1 MALQLL
7 TSRFSDHAAS
17 GFSELHGGEE
27 ESSSLT
33 GILRKEMDNELFE
46 IIDHLDDGIFF
57 IDLLDQVVIINKRAV
72 QMLGLRRTI
81 NPGEKLSLNEIF
93 NTSRMAVEDLLNRVR
108 LSEKKSFK
116 ETVVI
121 GHRSLIYELEVKDVM
136 TKDSVR
142 MGRLCIIRD
151 ISKSWLEL
159 HRKSEFLSMV
169 AHELL
174 NPMTPMKEGLSLVL
188 EKSVGPLNEV
198 QEQCLH
204 VVYDEVNRL
213 SRLVNDLLDI
223 NRIDSGKLRIHRQLI
238 DVEKLIGEVAAVTE
252 NKASEKNIDLITHFQ
267 PNLFDMY
274 ADPDRIRQV
283 LLNLIDNAVKYS
295 PNDTHVAVSVVG
307 RPGGIEI
314 AVRDQGFGIRKADI
328 KKLFDRFV
336 QLDYPEH
343 IQNRRKGSGLGL
355 SIVKEIVKLH
365 HGKIKVQSEFGKGS
379 VFTVFLPKRKKA
391 RKNET

>member
-7 TSRFSDHAAS
+7 TSRFPDNSD
-17 GFSELHGGEE
+17 FSEIASNIGEE
-27 ESSSLT
+27 DTSGLT
-33 GILRKEMDNELFE
+33 GILRKELNNELFE

-72 QMLGLRRTI
+72 HMLGLRRTV

-93 NTSRMAVEDLLNRVR
+93 NTSRIAVEDLLNRVR

-121 GHRSLIYELEVKDVM
+121 SHRSIIYELEVKDVV
-136 TKDSVR
+136 TKNNVR

-151 ISKSWLEL
+151 ISKAWIEL

-223 NRIDSGKLRIHRQLI
+223 NRIDSGKLRIHRQLV
-238 DVEKLIGEVAAVTE
+238 DVEKLVNEVLATTE
-252 NKASEKNIDLITHFQ
+252 NKASEKSIDLVTHIQ

-274 ADPDRIRQV
+274 ADPDRIKQV
-283 LLNLIDNAVKYS
+283 LFNLIDNAIKYS
-295 PNDTHVAVSVVG
+295 PTQSHVVVSVIG
-307 RPGGIEI
+307 RTSGFEI
-314 AVRDQGFGIRKADI
+314 TIRDQGFGIRKPDI

-355 SIVKEIVKLH
+355 SIVKEIIKLH

-379 VFTVFLPKRKKA
+379 AFTLLLPKRKKA
-391 RKNET
+391 RKNDS